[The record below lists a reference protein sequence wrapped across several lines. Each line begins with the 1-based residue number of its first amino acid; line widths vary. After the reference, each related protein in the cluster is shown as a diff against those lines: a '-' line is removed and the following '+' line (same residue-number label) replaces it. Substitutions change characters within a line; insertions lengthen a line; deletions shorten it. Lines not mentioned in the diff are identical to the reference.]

1 MMHKYIVF
9 ISPST
14 EAAALATG
22 MTAGE
27 QDIEIVTTRLHEG
40 VKAARAAVRTG
51 ARVLISRGFTYHM
64 IAEKLPHIPLV
75 ELEFSGYDILRAYL
89 EAEKTGKSIAIV
101 DSLAV
106 IEGATSVEDILE
118 VKDKSLK
125 IVVNSYQDYA
135 VGIDQAVAAGA
146 GCVIGNQAI
155 SQRAVARG
163 LCGIVIGSGQEAL
176 NRAFLTARHL
186 LAVEQLRDANAQQI
200 ETIINSVDYGIL
212 AINKEAGITAV
223 NNEADRILSL
233 AGVDGTARQTLVG
246 RLRRCMADG
255 DRHIGI
261 IEKIAADVEV
271 VVNYHSIISHGQ
283 VIGGVATL
291 QELGHFQAVERK
303 TREELAR
310 RGRMAKYSFLDIKSE
325 SAGMRTAIAD
335 AKRFARYN
343 DTVLILGETGVGKEY
358 FAHAIHL
365 ASDRKNGPFVAVNC
379 AAIPENILESEL
391 FGYAEGAFTGAKKGG
406 KTGLFEQAH
415 GGTIFLDEIGEMPEN
430 LQARLLRVLQE
441 HEVYRLG
448 DDRVTPVDIRV
459 VAATNRDLPAMVE
472 AGRFREDLYYRLDV
486 LTVEIPPLRE
496 RKPDIAMFIRLFVAE
511 FNAKYR
517 TAIERVEEPGM
528 ELLLKYDWPGN
539 IRELHNIVGR
549 LAAQT
554 AEPVITVEEVRR
566 VLKSKL
572 PAGQPVAER
581 RIRPVDAAAIRAALA
596 QTDGN
601 KQKAAELLG
610 IGRATLWRKLK
621 RLE

>member
-246 RLRRCMADG
+246 RLQRCMADG

>member
-27 QDIEIVTTRLHEG
+27 QDIEIVATRLHEG

-106 IEGATSVEDILE
+106 IEGATSVEDILG

-246 RLRRCMADG
+246 RLQRCMADG